1 MSLLKVNKLNTFYGD
16 VQILFEVS
24 IEVNNGE
31 IVSIV
36 GANSAGKSTLLRSI
50 SGVVKQKTGSIRFKG
65 EELVGLSAYEIVERG
80 IIHIPEGR
88 RVFPLLSVRENLE
101 VGAYTQ
107 RNAGK
112 MDESLQEAYTIFPV
126 LAERKNQMAGSLSGG
141 EQQMLAIARALMAS
155 PVLLTVDEPSLGLA
169 PLMVEKTF
177 QVLRKIKEEKQVTIL
192 LVEQN
197 VSKALNMSQRAYA
210 LENGHIALQGTGE
223 ELLKDEHLK
232 RTYMGI

>member
-1 MSLLKVNKLNTFYGD
+1 MLLLKLHKLNTFYGD
-16 VQILFEVS
+16 VQVLFEVS
-24 IEVNNGE
+24 LEVNDGE

-50 SGVVKQKTGSIRFKG
+50 SGVVRQKAGSILFRGK
-65 EELVGLSAYEIVERG
+65 ELVRLPAYEIVERG

-107 RNAGK
+107 RNSGK

-126 LAERKNQMAGSLSGG
+126 LAERKNQLAGSLSGG
-141 EQQMLAIARALMAS
+141 EQQMLAIARALMAR

-169 PLMVEKTF
+169 PLMVKKTF
-177 QVLRKIKEEKQVTIL
+177 DVLRKIKEEKQVTIL

-197 VSKALNMSQRAYA
+197 VTKALNMSERAYA

-223 ELLKDEHLK
+223 ELLKNEHLK

>member
-1 MSLLKVNKLNTFYGD
+1 MSLLKVHKLNTFYGD
-16 VQILFEVS
+16 VQVLFEVS
-24 IEVNNGE
+24 IEINDGE
-31 IVSIV
+31 IVCIV

-50 SGVVKQKTGSIRFKG
+50 SGVVKQKTGSICFKG
-65 EELVGLSAYEIVERG
+65 EELVGLPAYEIVERG

-112 MDESLQEAYTIFPV
+112 MDESLQEAYNIFPI

-141 EQQMLAIARALMAS
+141 EQQMLAIARALMAG

>member
-1 MSLLKVNKLNTFYGD
+1 MSLLKVHKLNTFYGD
-16 VQILFEVS
+16 VQVLFEVS
-24 IEVNNGE
+24 IEINDGE
-31 IVSIV
+31 IVCIV

-50 SGVVKQKTGSIRFKG
+50 SGVVKQKTGSICFKG
-65 EELVGLSAYEIVERG
+65 EELVGLPAYEIVERG

-101 VGAYTQ
+101 VGAYAQ

-112 MDESLQEAYTIFPV
+112 MDESLQEAYNIFPV

-141 EQQMLAIARALMAS
+141 EQQMLAIARALMAG

>member
-1 MSLLKVNKLNTFYGD
+1 
-16 VQILFEVS
+16 
-24 IEVNNGE
+24 
-31 IVSIV
+31 
-36 GANSAGKSTLLRSI
+36 
-50 SGVVKQKTGSIRFKG
+50 
-65 EELVGLSAYEIVERG
+65 
-80 IIHIPEGR
+80 
-88 RVFPLLSVRENLE
+88 
-101 VGAYTQ
+101 
-107 RNAGK
+107 
-112 MDESLQEAYTIFPV
+112 MDESLQEAYNIFPV

-141 EQQMLAIARALMAS
+141 EQQMLAIARALMAG

>member
-1 MSLLKVNKLNTFYGD
+1 MSLLKVDKLNTFYGD
-16 VQILFEVS
+16 VQVLFEVS
-24 IEVNNGE
+24 LDVNDGE

-50 SGVVKQKTGSIRFKG
+50 SGVVKQNTGSILFRD
-65 EELVGLSAYEIVERG
+65 EQLVGLPAYEIVERG

-101 VGAYTQ
+101 VGAYSQ
-107 RNAGK
+107 RNTGK
-112 MDESLQEAYTIFPV
+112 MDESLREAYTIFPT

-177 QVLRKIKEEKQVTIL
+177 EVLRKIKEEKQVTIL

-197 VSKALNMSQRAYA
+197 VSKALNMSERAYA